1 MDDIGNLLRESRES
15 QGVSIEEAS
24 EDLDI
29 KKIVLENIEDG
40 NIGSFKDIFLLKDYL
55 TKYAK
60 YLGLDD
66 KKVIDNFNDYLFEY
80 TSKIPLDEI
89 EKAIEDKKK
98 DENRNPE
105 ERIVSPYTSPTK
117 RDSKAKIVIIVAL
130 IIIATL
136 VAIFMVSKFSVNS
149 RTANIVSYNG

>member
-1 MDDIGNLLRESRES
+1 LDDIGNLLRESRES

-117 RDSKAKIVIIVAL
+117 KDSKVKIVIIVAF
-130 IIIATL
+130 IILATL
-136 VAIFMVSKFSVNS
+136 VAVFMVSKFSVNS